1 MVLKCCP
8 NIDVLDI
15 KKDLSIRTGLQVD
28 EIELCI
34 GKEPLENGSKLLN
47 HGGAPF
53 FLFNKNEE
61 DLDGSGQQQQRRIV
75 SDSEIDWEKY
85 SK

>member
-1 MVLKCCP
+1 MLQCSP
-8 NIDVLDI
+8 NVDVLDI
-15 KKDLSIRTGLQVD
+15 KKDLSIRTGLKV
-28 EIELCI
+28 EWIELCI

-53 FLFNKNEE
+53 FLFNKNEDQEGE
-61 DLDGSGQQQQRRIV
+61 DSQQPRRKIIH
-75 SDSEIDWEKY
+75 DSEINWSQY